1 MKYFS
6 FIWFDHE
13 NSLFPFP
20 DPVKLWM
27 SAVREFQG
35 MKGLLSEIESLV
47 GEMIGERYRHIR

>member
-1 MKYFS
+1 
-6 FIWFDHE
+6 
-13 NSLFPFP
+13 
-20 DPVKLWM
+20 M